1 MKPAPTLMDEVYR
14 ASLRNKVVPGWN
26 DNAKIR
32 HAIERA
38 RRFVV
43 DDSMASFMAEL
54 ANVAFLNAHTA
65 GTAVS
70 PNIKSARAG
79 NPLSHRIADSLRVQA
94 RLPYDAIWIEYPL
107 RVYQRRA
114 NEIRGTV
121 MPDPKEVPTRE
132 GWLIQQH
139 PNIDTAYIMHIFTQS
154 DVADEYGFDMW
165 TFPFA
170 LGWCA
175 DDSPL
180 PWWNS
185 VDLSNQGWSPSSVLV
200 GIRDYNRNNVNMVR
214 SPLINDP
221 RDPRYID
228 RYTSLLREW
237 MGVVRRVWAF
247 LAVINDTP
255 KVIGEVRQSKGFLAR
270 GRIRKYLDHS
280 TITLNVPARIDTKI
294 LARQLVAVAHRKRHP
309 VRAHWRDDWRHMP
322 AKGCDPHLWEPMD
335 DQADRIECS
344 VCHGRMSYIKK
355 HERGDATLGWVSHS
369 YNVTHEENG
378 HGKKLDQ
385 KGDQEAGAIAPGPG
399 SAGRGED
406 TLH

>member
-43 DDSMASFMAEL
+43 DDSMALFMAEL

-165 TFPFA
+165 TFPLS
-170 LGWCA
+170 LGGCA

-237 MGVVRRVWAF
+237 MGVVRRVWGIPRRHQRHAESHRRS
-247 LAVINDTP
+247 AA
-255 KVIGEVRQSKGFLAR
+255 EQGFPR
-270 GRIRKYLDHS
+270 SWPHPQVPRPLDH
-280 TITLNVPARIDTKI
+280 
-294 LARQLVAVAHRKRHP
+294 HP
-309 VRAHWRDDWRHMP
+309 QCA
-322 AKGCDPHLWEPMD
+322 
-335 DQADRIECS
+335 S
-344 VCHGRMSYIKK
+344 
-355 HERGDATLGWVSHS
+355 
-369 YNVTHEENG
+369 
-378 HGKKLDQ
+378 
-385 KGDQEAGAIAPGPG
+385 
-399 SAGRGED
+399 
-406 TLH
+406 